1 MKKQNGM
8 THIALVFWII
18 VIIVVAVMAVRLFTN
33 ENNKRLL
40 TNMTTDMLLLQGK
53 VKVISQEN
61 AMAKEERPLIGEKV
75 ADNLE
80 DEKVKKLIDNGVL
93 NTEAEDFD
101 KYYIINGPTLSSL
114 NIYDGLNGEYYIVN
128 YQSYEIIYTKGIET
142 EEKTL
147 YTLTEILEYSS
158 NNATKTDEINGI
170 NDINAEVL
178 DNVEPEE

>member
-80 DEKVKKLIDNGVL
+80 DEKVKNLIDNGVL

-101 KYYIINGPTLSSL
+101 KY
-114 NIYDGLNGEYYIVN
+114 
-128 YQSYEIIYTKGIET
+128 
-142 EEKTL
+142 
-147 YTLTEILEYSS
+147 
-158 NNATKTDEINGI
+158 
-170 NDINAEVL
+170 
-178 DNVEPEE
+178 